1 MSVKKAG
8 ISRKSGAGTFDLD
21 HIVACSAAH
30 FLVTMATRLLREDK
44 VELLEA
50 IYRRRRGDRCGA
62 QRDILLAR
70 TFVQR

>member
-30 FLVTMATRLLREDK
+30 FLVTMDVTEGEKRSPSRGTEHVIVGGYKA
-44 VELLEA
+44 VE
-50 IYRRRRGDRCGA
+50 RG
-62 QRDILLAR
+62 
-70 TFVQR
+70 

>member
-30 FLVTMATRLLREDK
+30 FFVTMDVTEGEKRSPSREPNM
-44 VELLEA
+44 
-50 IYRRRRGDRCGA
+50 
-62 QRDILLAR
+62 
-70 TFVQR
+70 